1 MNQVKENFL
10 KNVNSSDML
19 GVVECITIAENAGL
33 LVEVVHTALM
43 EMKQNQK
50 SSPLLCLQIALEDWD
65 I

>member
-33 LVEVVHTALM
+33 LIEVVHTALM
-43 EMKQNQK
+43 EMKQNPK

>member
-43 EMKQNQK
+43 EMKQNPK
-50 SSPLLCLQIALEDWD
+50 SSPLLCLQISLEDWD

>member
-10 KNVNSSDML
+10 KNVNSSNML

-43 EMKQNQK
+43 EMKQNPK

>member
-19 GVVECITIAENAGL
+19 SIIEYITIAENAGL

-43 EMKQNQK
+43 EMKQNPK

>member
-10 KNVNSSDML
+10 KNVNSSDVL
-19 GVVECITIAENAGL
+19 NVVECITIAENAGL
-33 LVEVVHTALM
+33 LVEVIHTALM
-43 EMKQNQK
+43 EMKQNPK

>member
-33 LVEVVHTALM
+33 LVEIVHTALM
-43 EMKQNQK
+43 EMKQNPK

>member
-1 MNQVKENFL
+1 MNAVKENFL

-19 GVVECITIAENAGL
+19 SIVECITIAENAGL

-43 EMKQNQK
+43 EMKQNPK

>member
-19 GVVECITIAENAGL
+19 DVIECITIAENAGL

-43 EMKQNQK
+43 EMKQNPK

>member
-10 KNVNSSDML
+10 KNVNSSVML

-43 EMKQNQK
+43 KMKQNPK

>member
-43 EMKQNQK
+43 EMKQNPK

>member
-10 KNVNSSDML
+10 KNVNSSDVL
-19 GVVECITIAENAGL
+19 NVVECITIAENAGL

-43 EMKQNQK
+43 EMKQNPK

>member
-1 MNQVKENFL
+1 MNSVKENFL

-19 GVVECITIAENAGL
+19 SIVECITIAENAGL

-43 EMKQNQK
+43 EMKQNPK
-50 SSPLLCLQIALEDWD
+50 SSPLLCLQVALEDWD

>member
-1 MNQVKENFL
+1 MNSIKENFL

-19 GVVECITIAENAGL
+19 SIVECITIAENAGL

-43 EMKQNQK
+43 EMKQNPK
-50 SSPLLCLQIALEDWD
+50 SSPLLCLQVALEDWD

>member
-1 MNQVKENFL
+1 MNSVKENFL

-33 LVEVVHTALM
+33 LIEVVHTALM
-43 EMKQNQK
+43 EMKQNPK

>member
-19 GVVECITIAENAGL
+19 GIVECITIAENAGL
-33 LVEVVHTALM
+33 LVEIVHTALM
-43 EMKQNQK
+43 EMKQNPK

>member
-10 KNVNSSDML
+10 KNLNSSDML
-19 GVVECITIAENAGL
+19 SIIEYITIAENAGL

-43 EMKQNQK
+43 EMKQNPK
-50 SSPLLCLQIALEDWD
+50 SSPLLCLQITLEDWD

>member
-1 MNQVKENFL
+1 MNSVKENFL

-19 GVVECITIAENAGL
+19 SIVECITSAENAGL

-43 EMKQNQK
+43 EMKQNPK

>member
-19 GVVECITIAENAGL
+19 SIVECITIAENAGL
-33 LVEVVHTALM
+33 LIEVVHTALM
-43 EMKQNQK
+43 EMKQNPK

>member
-1 MNQVKENFL
+1 MNSVKENFL

-19 GVVECITIAENAGL
+19 SIIECITIAENAGL
-33 LVEVVHTALM
+33 LVEIVHTALM
-43 EMKQNQK
+43 EMKQNPK

>member
-1 MNQVKENFL
+1 MNSVKENFL

-19 GVVECITIAENAGL
+19 NIVECITIAENAGL

-43 EMKQNQK
+43 EMKQNPK
-50 SSPLLCLQIALEDWD
+50 SSPLLCLQVALEDWN

>member
-1 MNQVKENFL
+1 MNSVKENFL

-19 GVVECITIAENAGL
+19 SIVECITIAENAGL

-43 EMKQNQK
+43 EMKQNPK

>member
-33 LVEVVHTALM
+33 LVEVVHTALK
-43 EMKQNQK
+43 EMKQNPK

>member
-43 EMKQNQK
+43 EMKQNPK
-50 SSPLLCLQIALEDWD
+50 ASPLLCLQIALEDWD

>member
-1 MNQVKENFL
+1 MNSVKENFL

-19 GVVECITIAENAGL
+19 SIVECITIAENAGL
-33 LVEVVHTALM
+33 LIEVVQTALM
-43 EMKQNQK
+43 EMKQNPK

>member
-1 MNQVKENFL
+1 MNSVKENFL

-19 GVVECITIAENAGL
+19 SIVECITIAENAGL
-33 LVEVVHTALM
+33 LIEVVHTALM
-43 EMKQNQK
+43 EMKQNPK

>member
-10 KNVNSSDML
+10 KNLNSSDML
-19 GVVECITIAENAGL
+19 SIIEYITIAENAGL

-43 EMKQNQK
+43 EMKQNPK

>member
-10 KNVNSSDML
+10 KNVNSSDVL
-19 GVVECITIAENAGL
+19 NVVECITIAENAGL
-33 LVEVVHTALM
+33 LVEIVHTALM
-43 EMKQNQK
+43 EMKQNPK

>member
-33 LVEVVHTALM
+33 LVEIVNTALM
-43 EMKQNQK
+43 EMKQNPK